1 MTLWLRELAAAVE
14 IKVKVVPGSSKDR
27 IVGSHGDACKVQ
39 VSAVAEGGRANAR
52 LAEVL
57 AAALDLPV
65 RAVTI
70 VAGQH
75 HPLKTVR
82 IAGITK
88 EQLRARLSLS

>member
-1 MTLWLRELAAAVE
+1 MTLWLRELASAVE
-14 IKVKVVPGSSKDR
+14 IKVKVVPGSSRDR
-27 IVGSHGDACKVQ
+27 IAGSHGDACKVQ

-57 AAALDLPV
+57 AAALDLPA

-70 VAGQH
+70 VAGLH

-82 IAGITK
+82 LCGITAA
-88 EQLRARLSLS
+88 EVRARLAIA